1 MGTIVFSLLH
11 VRYAILLGVLMGLFN
26 IIPVAGGIIT
36 ILLAGGVAALDSWPK
51 MAGVFL
57 FYVIYVNVEN
67 AYLTPRIM
75 TQRVGLPG
83 LAILVSLLLGTSLA
97 GIIGAMVSV
106 PTAVLVTELVDEY
119 LVKKNSV

>member
-1 MGTIVFSLLH
+1 MVALLALL
-11 VRYAILLGVLMGLFN
+11 VAAIDSWARVLGV
-26 IIPVAGGIIT
+26 A
-36 ILLAGGVAALDSWPK
+36 
-51 MAGVFL
+51 VF
-57 FYVIYVNVEN
+57 YAVYQQVEN

-119 LVKKNSV
+119 LVKREPAPAV